1 MAKKEENKENPEKE
15 MSNEEKI
22 GFHKGSLSTLLKER
36 DEFVRLI
43 TIVEQ
48 LIQLHSE
55 ALKKLGVDSKAAE
68 ESTEKKR
75 KLDEIL

>member
-1 MAKKEENKENPEKE
+1 MTKKEAEKE
-15 MSNEEKI
+15 MSNDEKI

-36 DEFVRLI
+36 DEFVRLL

-55 ALKKLGVDSKAAE
+55 ALKKLGVDSKEA